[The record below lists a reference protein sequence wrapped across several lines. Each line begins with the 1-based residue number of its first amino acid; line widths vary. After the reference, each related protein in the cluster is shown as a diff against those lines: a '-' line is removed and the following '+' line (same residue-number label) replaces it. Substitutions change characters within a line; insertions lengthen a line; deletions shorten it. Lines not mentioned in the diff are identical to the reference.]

1 LNKVKQNIENTFK
14 IKEND
19 LNEKLENCSKKYDD
33 LIVTY
38 ENSKQVFEKD
48 KSNALALKE
57 NEFQKVIDDLEKRF
71 EGDYSK
77 FIQSYKENLART
89 LQEKSDE
96 FSREKDSLTNMYEKK
111 INELESKEQ
120 NLLKQ
125 LKDMKKS
132 LSIYSTPD
140 IQSTPRTNDTD
151 NSQEPSTCE
160 RLHLTNLQSNS
171 KSVAVNAIMNKEQ
184 DINRLNEEN
193 ENLIKQIKNLE
204 AVISRTDN
212 HFEAEIEKL
221 KYELEIDFRQRLE
234 HELGQK
240 EVEHQYLLNQLNIQN
255 EQNLQNELETLRK
268 QLLKPNE
275 NADEKLNIYKQQ
287 QQDKFN
293 KLKQE
298 LNRREKQVEQLEI
311 QSKKLK
317 FDFDQ
322 AINAEKENY
331 DKLKKDADEQF
342 NIKTQRIRQ
351 ENESLQVLL
360 QNLKKTNVDSDKVI
374 QNLKD
379 EMNNNHSNYL
389 DEIKALKL
397 NSEREKDML
406 QQKIDSL
413 NSKLLKTEKSLH
425 ENDAKLKE
433 QYGQELTKMNA
444 KMKDM
449 MKSHANAIELLK
461 KQHTAEKAKHGIED
475 RYKQMTFSVTCQ
487 TDVTFNEIKLLE
499 TFREKYLETVNKM
512 KSDMVRKFDEQS
524 VRVTDK
530 LRQEINEERKSFGD
544 DVRNILF
551 KKLEELLDDYR
562 VSDSIVSSIVH
573 ELNHELNKILT
584 QKKTLPVSTIIA
596 DQQILHQIELDS
608 SSDFIGKLN
617 NHKISSP
624 RSNASSNGST
634 ENKRL
639 NNLTYLQ
646 KHMEHDSSSVHSADI
661 QTINKNKPYSANL
674 RKLNELTG
682 KSNDHLQPFY
692 SSSMSSFQNHDTK
705 SDSGNGSSCHETSS
719 KQRVTPTF
727 KNNDAQMTTSTTSTN
742 SSSHS
747 KQLSYE
753 EQSSVVNASPKSA
766 TRNYKYT
773 PLRQSCSNLNQITQ
787 LSPFSF
793 NQEDSEVYPN
803 NTSNTRKER
812 PTSASNLILRTNMM
826 LASLNDSKPNPKRT
840 ENDIY
845 SILSNNSNDASNN
858 TLRSFSVTNGFDKE
872 SSIID
877 TTSNRYGSLPRSAN
891 SNNQPNA
898 KLLTIPGKTRP
909 FSAGYNSNST
919 SNLGLSIFKE
929 STNNLQTIESKST
942 KTGATI
948 TTNNNNYNYAIES
961 DYNDQFVD
969 DNLPVKE
976 LDVSSSTV
984 SSSVSATVFNS
995 KPTTVTSNSNNNNVM
1010 LDTYQKLRTTVHS
1023 ASYRPLT
1030 TNQITSN
1037 PISKKL
1043 TPVTSS
1049 VNNTNKINGDLIS
1062 SSTSSLYNN
1071 RSQTINSTNNNSSIS
1086 NLSIRNQQAVPRKKQ
1101 TVT

>member
-1 LNKVKQNIENTFK
+1 LIKLNKVKQNIENTFK

-89 LQEKSDE
+89 LQEKSNE
-96 FSREKDSLTNMYEKK
+96 FSREKDSLTCMYEKK
-111 INELESKEQ
+111 ISELEAKEQ

-132 LSIYSTPD
+132 LSIYSTPE
-140 IQSTPRTNDTD
+140 IQSTPRTNETD

-171 KSVAVNAIMNKEQ
+171 KSAAVNAIMNKEQ

-193 ENLIKQIKNLE
+193 ENLIKQIKSLE

-268 QLLKPNE
+268 QLFKPNE

-331 DKLKKDADEQF
+331 DKLKKDVDEQF

-413 NSKLLKTEKSLH
+413 LK
-425 ENDAKLKE
+425 
-433 QYGQELTKMNA
+433 
-444 KMKDM
+444 
-449 MKSHANAIELLK
+449 
-461 KQHTAEKAKHGIED
+461 
-475 RYKQMTFSVTCQ
+475 
-487 TDVTFNEIKLLE
+487 
-499 TFREKYLETVNKM
+499 
-512 KSDMVRKFDEQS
+512 
-524 VRVTDK
+524 
-530 LRQEINEERKSFGD
+530 
-544 DVRNILF
+544 
-551 KKLEELLDDYR
+551 
-562 VSDSIVSSIVH
+562 
-573 ELNHELNKILT
+573 
-584 QKKTLPVSTIIA
+584 
-596 DQQILHQIELDS
+596 
-608 SSDFIGKLN
+608 
-617 NHKISSP
+617 
-624 RSNASSNGST
+624 
-634 ENKRL
+634 
-639 NNLTYLQ
+639 
-646 KHMEHDSSSVHSADI
+646 
-661 QTINKNKPYSANL
+661 
-674 RKLNELTG
+674 
-682 KSNDHLQPFY
+682 
-692 SSSMSSFQNHDTK
+692 
-705 SDSGNGSSCHETSS
+705 
-719 KQRVTPTF
+719 
-727 KNNDAQMTTSTTSTN
+727 
-742 SSSHS
+742 
-747 KQLSYE
+747 
-753 EQSSVVNASPKSA
+753 
-766 TRNYKYT
+766 
-773 PLRQSCSNLNQITQ
+773 
-787 LSPFSF
+787 
-793 NQEDSEVYPN
+793 
-803 NTSNTRKER
+803 
-812 PTSASNLILRTNMM
+812 
-826 LASLNDSKPNPKRT
+826 
-840 ENDIY
+840 
-845 SILSNNSNDASNN
+845 
-858 TLRSFSVTNGFDKE
+858 
-872 SSIID
+872 
-877 TTSNRYGSLPRSAN
+877 
-891 SNNQPNA
+891 
-898 KLLTIPGKTRP
+898 
-909 FSAGYNSNST
+909 
-919 SNLGLSIFKE
+919 
-929 STNNLQTIESKST
+929 
-942 KTGATI
+942 
-948 TTNNNNYNYAIES
+948 
-961 DYNDQFVD
+961 
-969 DNLPVKE
+969 
-976 LDVSSSTV
+976 
-984 SSSVSATVFNS
+984 
-995 KPTTVTSNSNNNNVM
+995 
-1010 LDTYQKLRTTVHS
+1010 
-1023 ASYRPLT
+1023 
-1030 TNQITSN
+1030 
-1037 PISKKL
+1037 
-1043 TPVTSS
+1043 
-1049 VNNTNKINGDLIS
+1049 
-1062 SSTSSLYNN
+1062 
-1071 RSQTINSTNNNSSIS
+1071 
-1086 NLSIRNQQAVPRKKQ
+1086 
-1101 TVT
+1101 